1 MEGNQMTSL
10 SASGAARG
18 PRSPSGSSS
27 ASSASSASS
36 SSSSPASSASSSTH
50 VLTPEVVDDAEGP
63 AIATPTEEPKKTK
76 REVPIATAQEEKP
89 SFFAR
94 LFGRS

>member
-1 MEGNQMTSL
+1 VRL
-10 SASGAARG
+10 
-18 PRSPSGSSS
+18 
-27 ASSASSASS
+27 
-36 SSSSPASSASSSTH
+36 
-50 VLTPEVVDDAEGP
+50 LTPEVVDDAAEGP

>member
-1 MEGNQMTSL
+1 
-10 SASGAARG
+10 
-18 PRSPSGSSS
+18 
-27 ASSASSASS
+27 
-36 SSSSPASSASSSTH
+36 
-50 VLTPEVVDDAEGP
+50 VLTPVVVDDAAEGP

-76 REVPIATAQEEKP
+76 REVPIAQEEKP